1 MKTLPASSSLG
12 FLMPPTLRTVCVQ
25 AIAALPLPPRSR
37 MLVVVPQKA
46 DLNSYQKT
54 LQTILP
60 DKMIVTSTD
69 LRERGGHSQ
78 QADILIGTVHQS
90 LTWLLQQ
97 RINPERVIIVAPE
110 KAIRAYQR
118 VQHNVIPLY
127 EALFLRLA
135 LRQKYWRQVMLIS
148 QEPLLMLRAYDI
160 GLIQE
165 YFEHPEAE
173 FNYDVN
179 DELIPLSDDDLDGLL
194 LTLLWWKHWTAT
206 KVYRLLQRGA
216 SQGGLLLKQAP
227 SREKI
232 IERLQHLQTQFESSL
247 VVQACSPATH
257 WTTTLQGRALL
268 VWGFVSTQTQ
278 ALEGILQEEES
289 SASQLLQ
296 LFRTLLGPRKNP
308 APLQKLLEWVSTHPA
323 DEPLPGSLTKG
334 MSQFSYPIRYL
345 TRFYAHRLNV
355 RSHQLLQ
362 RLTKVLQKIEQ
373 DGQDAPRAAEP
384 KRKGIFETRHKRPP
398 QISFKDVLKLVNR
411 VGTPLSVSMVAEKL
425 ACPRWVARYWL
436 EKLSTCQKASLE
448 KRIVTDGTRRC
459 AYYAKQFPLR
469 FETQCRQCH
478 WFARTHCALWR
489 TLRGLAPKKLP
500 KPYRKRAWALHPGS
514 IACEECHPTVVTRTV
529 HYHHFQRKQG
539 QVCGRDSQGH
549 PKTKLACMSCRKP
562 LPLLHEGTERCGH
575 CGTAYRLGRDQ
586 DENIVVLISPD
597 LDHLLVEAIQRWIGL
612 AGFQRQTTFQGIR
625 YFSIYP
631 EDQVS
636 LDSNV
641 LMIGRAAS
649 QVSFKVQQ
657 LSFLRLHC
665 DLPQT
670 ITSALEQAKVKLYR
684 LSDRQAETATLPL
697 LAAVL
702 AFGRR
707 SQAFNRRLGENNL
720 IARALLWHRQ
730 LPTHQQGYS
739 HFLNAWAR
747 LTTET
752 DRELVTA
759 YEGQA
764 AAPLWTEIHQ
774 LARHQGFF
782 TQARVPERYV
792 VDRGDRPAFGSCAYS
807 SFHALVNGLF
817 AAGYRACRQLAEAAG
832 LGSPGSAGL
841 LHYRESKSLLDTL
854 GLQLDL
860 ADILKPLFLNELLD
874 RIKTKA
880 LSPQAAWFFHG
891 RRCERIYYLPYRT
904 KLLVQECVEAVLD
917 SSVTMNGEVL
927 PLRDAYLAFLRTFR
941 QTLLEVYR
949 EAMLQPYLFR
959 GTLFTGVG
967 LATLPETHPELLT
980 DPQALAEYHQLW
992 REVQQRAR
1000 QCAEQRL
1007 APLIL
1012 ASNAEENTRI
1022 QEILGV
1028 LEIPL

>member
-1 MKTLPASSSLG
+1 M
-12 FLMPPTLRTVCVQ
+12 CVQ
-25 AIAALPLPPRSR
+25 AIATLPLPSRSR
-37 MLVVVPQKA
+37 ILVVVPQKA
-46 DLNSYQKT
+46 DLKPYQEA
-54 LQTILP
+54 LQIILP

-69 LRERGGHSQ
+69 LRERKAHSQ
-78 QADILIGTVHQS
+78 QADVLIGTVHQS

-118 VQHNVIPLY
+118 VQRNVIPPY
-127 EALFLRLA
+127 EALFLRLSI
-135 LRQKYWRQVMLIS
+135 RQKYWRQVMLIS
-148 QEPLLMLRAYDI
+148 QEPLLMLRSYDI

-179 DELIPLSDDDLDGLL
+179 DELLPLSDDDLDGLL
-194 LTLLWWKHWTAT
+194 LTLLWRKHWTAT
-206 KVYRLLQRGA
+206 KIYRLLQRGA

-232 IERLQHLQTQFESSL
+232 IERLKHLQAQFESSL
-247 VVQACSPATH
+247 VAQARSPATH

-268 VWGFVSTQTQ
+268 AWGFVSTQTQ
-278 ALEGILQEEES
+278 ALEDILQEEES

-296 LFRTLLGPRKNP
+296 LFRTMMGPRKNP
-308 APLQKLLEWVSTHPA
+308 DALQKLLEWVSTYPA
-323 DEPLPGSLTKG
+323 DEPLPGSLTKRI
-334 MSQFSYPIRYL
+334 SQLSYPIRYL
-345 TRFYAHRLNV
+345 ARFYAHRLNV

-362 RLTKVLQKIEQ
+362 RLTEVLQKTEQ
-373 DGQDAPRAAEP
+373 DGQDAPRAVEP

-411 VGTPLSVSMVAEKL
+411 VGSPVSVSMVAEKL

-448 KRIVTDGTRRC
+448 KRVVTDGTQRC
-459 AYYAKQFPLR
+459 AYYAKQFPSR

-478 WFARTHCALWR
+478 WFARKHCALWR

-500 KPYRKRAWALHPGS
+500 KACRKRAWALHPGS
-514 IACEECHPTVVTRTV
+514 IACEEYHPTVVTRTV

-539 QVCGRDSQGH
+539 QTYGWDSQGH
-549 PKTKLACMSCRKP
+549 PTTGLACMICDKP

-586 DENIVVLISPD
+586 EQNIVVLISPD

-612 AGFQRQTTFQGIR
+612 PGFQRQTTFQGIR

-631 EDQVS
+631 DDQVS
-636 LDSNV
+636 LDSDV
-641 LMIGRAAS
+641 LVIGRTAS
-649 QVSFKVQQ
+649 LVQYQVQQ
-657 LSFLRLHC
+657 LTFLRLHC
-665 DLPQT
+665 DLPPN
-670 ITSALEQAKVKLYR
+670 ITSTLDQAKVKLYH
-684 LSDRQAETATLPL
+684 LSEKTAKAATSSL
-697 LAAVL
+697 LEDVL
-702 AFGRR
+702 DFGRR
-707 SQAFNRRLGENNL
+707 SQAFNHRLGENNL
-720 IARALLWHRQ
+720 ISRALLWHRQ

-752 DRELVTA
+752 GRELVTA

-764 AAPLWTEIHQ
+764 AASLWTEIHK

-817 AAGYRACRQLAEAAG
+817 AAGYRACRQLDEAAG
-832 LGSPGSAGL
+832 LGSHEGAGL

-874 RIKTKA
+874 RIKAKA

-904 KLLVQECVEAVLD
+904 KLLVQECVEAVLA
-917 SSVTMNGEVL
+917 SPVTMNGEVM
-927 PLRDAYLAFLRTFR
+927 PLRDAYLAFLRNFR
-941 QTLLEVYR
+941 QALLEVYR
-949 EAMLQPYLFR
+949 EAMLQPCLFR
-959 GTLFTGVG
+959 GTHFTGVG
-967 LATLPETHPELLT
+967 LATLPETHPDVLT

-1012 ASNAEENTRI
+1012 ASNAEEETLI
-1022 QEILGV
+1022 QELLSV
-1028 LEIPL
+1028 LEIAL